1 MSLNAAHEGYE
12 YQDLLTVFFILSE
25 ILNGN
30 NSNFTID
37 KKLNPDDAFDDL
49 TIERSGIVFKKQ
61 IKYSNAHTLQKKD
74 ISANS
79 SYQLAIDDLYH
90 SWLRNKNN
98 EVRLCLAWN
107 EPTDELVHILSEQ
120 SGSKTFVSHPTRLFQ
135 INIDELWPIGK
146 KPLANWKR
154 FRESAQ
160 SINRD
165 DFAEFCK
172 HLYIET
178 NFPKFSL
185 NIDSPGELEAIVF
198 QQAESLGIGTF
209 PNQHITVKNFAARL
223 ILKVKE
229 ARSKGYSI
237 HTQSIFISF
246 NIKTDYGAI
255 EQNFPVDKQKN
266 IVTKGTINNL
276 IQEIQ
281 NHKKVMLLGEPGSG
295 KSWLVNNLMET
306 APKKKIHIVKHFCY
320 TDLKDQLQKERIKQN
335 TLYGNLISD
344 ILKVFP
350 HLSEKKTQ
358 KYASTLSELNLLIQN
373 IEEAVIIII
382 DGLDH
387 IDRVYNFHN
396 YTDLSKDEIEII
408 EILENIECTEN
419 VSILLASQPISKLNN
434 ISGFYSFE
442 IPKWKKQEVKLLLK
456 KHNIIENSIINEKEL
471 SQILLAKSEGNP
483 LYLTYL
489 IKELQKTAEITE
501 DFINNLPVYS
511 YNLKE
516 YYTYLLTKLNTRE
529 SLPKILSGVNFYL
542 SKNEL
547 KEITG
552 DGDFIEEALS
562 TLSPILKTNISQD
575 GYIIYHESFRRYVLD
590 ILKSKNVSIE
600 QNVFKPIIHWFKCK
614 NIFSYT
620 KAYCYGLNF
629 FYNCHQ
635 YQEIEQHITKDFIVN
650 SVSWGQPWKSIE
662 RNIRIMAQAAIHL
675 QNFSLIIIVNELFK
689 TMGIAENSYESS
701 FNAYIEC
708 MGMTKGFEYVS
719 NFLTFEGEST
729 LDNPIQG
736 LQVCYISSQHN
747 AFAPWNLYFDY
758 FKKGE
763 KIQLEDFKY
772 YVRYFIALEDS
783 KALVEISKKV
793 VRKKLK
799 PFEEV
804 FIHEIKTIV
813 NPEYKKKLL
822 DEEPSISS
830 IYVKKKNEKH
840 KDIDTLIQQI
850 KTSKG
855 FSEKE
860 VKVVADFINQCNIQ
874 EIDKTKYEQITKQLS
889 GINWFY
895 NWLIFCVKIA
905 IINNKADYIFDEVKE
920 SFSYLIYDT
929 EPFKG
934 EPRTCDLYSLQ
945 STIYKSIK
953 DGLIF
958 VNSIEEW
965 KYIIDLVIDA
975 SYKTGTSFQGSIGG
989 PIGTDKLFTL
999 FEELAN
1005 PLNTEYLLEKAI
1017 EIYEANKETL
1027 YFSYL
1032 SDFCFSIC
1040 KLCLKANKKYD
1051 ADAYFLLGARYMVS
1065 YTWRRDITLF
1075 EAVECLSYLPQLDT
1089 ELTKDSLKRTYELA
1103 ESVIYHTDGKDT
1115 KWLPIY
1121 WFKEYVKIDS
1131 FQASVWLMNQLH
1143 KTRYYWVLEHDLQNL
1158 LEHTQGI
1165 INPLVEQFILNSFI
1179 VENDESYIK
1188 TAIRINE
1195 KIAFEDQFL
1204 ASFFAKKIYTRL
1216 ENEHRSEY
1224 SDGLNEELH
1233 NYFSSLNIEYQPVKK
1248 ETPQRRKIQTEKKNN
1263 FRAKGFSD
1271 MSLPEIGNYIKKGN
1285 LSESDFHS
1293 LTYIFDNLKI
1303 DEESKQLTKDCVIG
1317 NSRYRFYDDI
1327 ALEKLDIL
1335 FERNEDLKIYFSV
1348 LAFVWMISGNGSAL
1362 HLKEKFKEAYSIDA
1376 DKSIEYLFELLPI
1389 IFNGINRDFSRNLLI
1404 ALIEVGFDSKSV
1416 IDSVKSLIDSI
1427 EYKIPVTKKKDWN
1440 QELENEFGMNQ
1451 EEILI
1456 SIMLIRSKAYTTE
1469 RLINTLTALAVLLYN
1484 EPNKLIKPL
1493 KWFFCKHEYFKES
1506 VILCILDI
1514 LYEYDKLHPNYI
1526 KNFTIELGKIY
1537 PKRYYLIDCLLERFL
1552 NKSPLPIILSSQ
1564 SGVYPINQNEFETFL
1579 SFNDRLKK
1587 LDAIDIDVTSVVVKH
1602 KTIYLSKN
1610 RDKLDLYANRSYE
1623 MYVKHIY
1630 PSDYILERI
1639 NTDLY
1644 HDLRTLQ
1651 KEEGGDCYDFLHI
1664 KTKVLVAQNLSFS
1677 LRPKDLLLPSQGQS
1691 LTKLHPI
1698 KSDNGWIRLAHCE
1711 NEFKK
1716 GDRLLNFK
1724 KYRTWGNVLPRF
1736 SNSTSLALE
1745 TLYDN
1750 VFCQPE
1756 DGVLFEFIQNDPLE
1770 NYHLFWLNPIMII
1783 QLGIVTNDFLNGIVA
1798 KNENDEVVL
1807 KYNQW
1812 KNNYVGNGYFGIGEE
1827 IPRIEGAELIMRE
1840 DYFEKMQ
1847 LILGKQLSEYTT
1859 LFWDFKDIP
1868 KESE

>member
-12 YQDLLTVFFILSE
+12 YQDLLTVYYILSE

-30 NSNFTID
+30 NANFIID
-37 KKLNPDDAFDDL
+37 RKLNPDDAFDDL
-49 TIERSGIVFKKQ
+49 TIERSGIILKKQ

-107 EPTDELVHILSEQ
+107 EPTDDLVQILSEQ
-120 SGSKTFVSHPTRLFQ
+120 SGNKTFISHPTRLFQ
-135 INIDELWPIGK
+135 INIDKLWPVGK
-146 KPLANWKR
+146 KPLAKWKR
-154 FRESAQ
+154 FRESSQ
-160 SINRD
+160 NINRN
-165 DFAEFCK
+165 DFAEFCM

-185 NIDSPGELEAIVF
+185 NIDSPGELETVVF
-198 QQAESLGIGTF
+198 QQAELLGIGTF
-209 PNQHITVKNFAARL
+209 PNHHITVKNFVARL

-229 ARSKGYSI
+229 ARSKGHNI

-255 EQNFPVDKQKN
+255 EQNFPIDKQKN
-266 IVTKGTINNL
+266 VITKRTINNL
-276 IQEIQ
+276 IHEIQ
-281 NHKKVMLLGEPGSG
+281 GHKKVVLWGEPGSG
-295 KSWLVNNLMET
+295 KSWLVNNFMTT
-306 APKKKIHIVKHFCY
+306 AQKNGVHIVKHFCY

-335 TLYGNLISD
+335 TLYGNLIFD

-373 IEEAVIIII
+373 IDEPAIIII

-396 YTDLSKDEIEII
+396 YTDLSRDEIEII

-434 ISGFYSFE
+434 ISGFHSFE
-442 IPKWKKQEVKLLLK
+442 IPKWKKQEIISLLK
-456 KHNIIENSIINEKEL
+456 KHNIENFIINEKEL

-489 IKELQKTAEITE
+489 IKELQKTGEIE
-501 DFINNLPVYS
+501 ENFINNLPAYS

-552 DGDFIEEALS
+552 EGDFIEEALS
-562 TLSPILKTNISQD
+562 ALSPILKTNISQD

-590 ILKSKNVSIE
+590 ILKDKNVSIE
-600 QNVFKPIIHWFKCK
+600 QNVFKPTIDWFKSK

-620 KAYCYGLNF
+620 KAYRYGLQF

-635 YQEIEQHITKDFIVN
+635 YQEIEQHITKEFIVN

-662 RNIRIMAQAAIHL
+662 CNIQIMAQSAIHL
-675 QNFSLIIIVNELFK
+675 QNFSLMIIVNELFK
-689 TMGIAENSYESS
+689 TIGSVENSYESS
-701 FNAYIEC
+701 FNAYMEC

-719 NFLTFEGEST
+719 NFLTFEGEPT
-729 LDNPIQG
+729 LDNPVQG
-736 LQVCYISSQHN
+736 LQVCYISSRHN

-772 YVRYFIALEDS
+772 YVRYFIAQEDT

-799 PFEEV
+799 PFEEIFV
-804 FIHEIKTIV
+804 HEFETIS
-813 NPEYKKKLL
+813 NSEYQKNLL
-822 DEEPSISS
+822 KAEPSITN
-830 IYVKKKNEKH
+830 ICIKKKDDKH
-840 KDIDTLIQQI
+840 KGIDTLIQQI

-860 VKVVADFINQCNIQ
+860 TEIVADFINQCNIQ
-874 EIDKTKYEQITKQLS
+874 EIDKIEYEKISKQLS

-895 NWLIFCVKIA
+895 NWLIYCVKIT
-905 IINNKADYIFDEVKE
+905 IINNKTDYTFDEVKE
-920 SFSYLIYDT
+920 AFSYLIYDT

-934 EPRTCDLYSLQ
+934 EPRTCDLYYIQ
-945 STIYKSIK
+945 PVIYKSIK
-953 DGLIF
+953 EGLRF
-958 VNSIEEW
+958 VNSVEEW
-965 KYIIDLVIDA
+965 KYIINLVIDV

-989 PIGTDKLFTL
+989 PIGTDKLFAL
-999 FEELAN
+999 FEEIAIPSN
-1005 PLNTEYLLEKAI
+1005 AEYLLEKAI

-1040 KLCLKANKKYD
+1040 KLCLKANKKDD
-1051 ADAYFLLGARYMVS
+1051 ADAYFLLGSRYMVS

-1075 EAVECLSYLPQLDT
+1075 EAVECLSFLPQLDA
-1089 ELTKDSLKRTYELA
+1089 ELTKDSLQRTYELA

-1131 FQASVWLMNQLH
+1131 FEASVWLMNQLY
-1143 KTRYYWVLEHDLQNL
+1143 KTRYYWILEHNLQNL
-1158 LEHTQGI
+1158 LEHTQGG
-1165 INPLVEQFILNSFI
+1165 INPIVEQFISNSFI

-1188 TAIRINE
+1188 TTININE
-1195 KIAFEDQFL
+1195 KIANESPFL
-1204 ASFFAKKIYTRL
+1204 NSFFAKKIYTRL
-1216 ENEHRSEY
+1216 QNERRSEY
-1224 SDGLNEELH
+1224 SDSLNDKLH
-1233 NYFSSLNIEYQPVKK
+1233 NYFSLLNIEYQPVKK
-1248 ETPQRRKIQTEKKNN
+1248 QTPQRNKIQTGKKNN
-1263 FRAKGFSD
+1263 FRTKEFSD
-1271 MSLPEIGNYIKKGN
+1271 MSLSEIGNCVKKGN

-1303 DEESKQLTKDCVIG
+1303 DEESKQLIKDCVIG
-1317 NSRYRFYDDI
+1317 NSRYRFDDDI
-1327 ALEKLDIL
+1327 PLEKLGIL
-1335 FERNEDLKIYFSV
+1335 FERNKELKIYFNV
-1348 LAFVWMISGNGSAL
+1348 LAFVWTISGNGSIF

-1389 IFNGINRDFSRNLLI
+1389 IFNGINRDFACNLLT
-1404 ALIEVGFDSKSV
+1404 ALVEAGYDSKNI
-1416 IDSVKSLIDSI
+1416 IDSVKNLIDCI
-1427 EYKIPVTKKKDWN
+1427 EYKIPVIENKDWN
-1440 QELENEFGMNQ
+1440 HELENEFGMNQ

-1469 RLINTLTALAVLLYN
+1469 RLIHTLTAFATLLYK

-1506 VILCILDI
+1506 VILCVLDI
-1514 LYEYDKLHPNYI
+1514 LYEYDKLYPAYI
-1526 KNFTIELGKIY
+1526 KNFTFELEKIY

-1552 NKSPLPIILSSQ
+1552 NKKAFPIILPSQ
-1564 SGVYPINQNEFETFL
+1564 SGIYPINRKDLETFL
-1579 SFNDRLKK
+1579 SFNNRLKK
-1587 LDAIDIDVTSVVVKH
+1587 LDAIEIDVTSVVAKH
-1602 KTIYLSKN
+1602 KTIYLSKHK
-1610 RDKLDLYANRSYE
+1610 DKLDLYANRSYE

-1630 PSDYILERI
+1630 PSDYILQRI

-1644 HDLRTLQ
+1644 QDLRTLQ
-1651 KEEGGDCYDFLHI
+1651 KEEEDDCYDFLRI
-1664 KTKVLVAQNLSFS
+1664 NTKALIAQNLSFS
-1677 LRPKDLLLPSQGQS
+1677 LRPKDLTLPSQGKS
-1691 LTKLHPI
+1691 LTEKYPI
-1698 KSDNGWIRLAHCE
+1698 KNDSGWIRLAHYE
-1711 NEFKK
+1711 NELKK
-1716 GDRLLNFK
+1716 RDRLFDLK
-1724 KYRTWGNVLPRF
+1724 EYRTWGTCLGGFN
-1736 SNSTSLALE
+1736 NSTPLALE
-1745 TLYDN
+1745 TLYDYA
-1750 VFCQPE
+1750 FCLP
-1756 DGVLFEFIQNDPLE
+1756 DHGVLFEFIQYDPLE
-1770 NYHLFWLNPIMII
+1770 NYHLFWLNPIILE
-1783 QLGIVTNDFLNGIVA
+1783 QLGIVISDFLTGIVA

-1812 KNNYVGNGYFGIGEE
+1812 KTNYVGNGDFGIREE
-1827 IPRIEGAELIMRE
+1827 IPTIEGVELLIRE
-1840 DYFEKMQ
+1840 DYFKKMQ
-1847 LILGKQLSEYTT
+1847 RILGKQLSEYVT
-1859 LFWDFKDIP
+1859 LFLNFKDVS

>member
-120 SGSKTFVSHPTRLFQ
+120 NGSKTFVSHPTRLFQ

-178 NFPKFSL
+178 KFPKFSL

-209 PNQHITVKNFAARL
+209 PNQHITIKNFVARL

-229 ARSKGYSI
+229 ARSKGNSI
-237 HTQSIFISF
+237 RTQSIFISF
-246 NIKTDYGAI
+246 DIKTDYGAI
-255 EQNFPVDKQKN
+255 EQSFPVDKQKN
-266 IVTKGTINNL
+266 VVTKGTINNL

-373 IEEAVIIII
+373 IEEPVIIII

-408 EILENIECTEN
+408 EILENIGCTEN

-442 IPKWKKQEVKLLLK
+442 IPKWKKQEVKLLFK
-456 KHNIIENSIINEKEL
+456 KHDLENSIINKKEL

-489 IKELQKTAEITE
+489 IKELKKTDEIIE
-501 DFINNLPVYS
+501 DSINNLPAYS

-516 YYTYLLTKLNTRE
+516 YYRYLLTKLNTRE

-542 SKNEL
+542 SKKEL
-547 KEITG
+547 KEITN
-552 DGDFIEEALS
+552 DGDFIDEALS
-562 TLSPILKTNISQD
+562 TLSPILRTNISQD

-590 ILKSKNVSIE
+590 ILKSKNVSVE
-600 QNVFKPIIHWFKCK
+600 QNVFKPTIDWFKSK

-620 KAYCYGLNF
+620 KAYRYGLHF

-635 YQEIEQHITKDFIVN
+635 YQEIEQHITKEFIVN

-662 RNIRIMAQAAIHL
+662 RNIQIMAQSAIHL

-689 TMGIAENSYESS
+689 TIGSVENSYESS
-701 FNAYIEC
+701 FNAYMEC

-719 NFLTFEGEST
+719 NFLTFEGEPT
-729 LDNPIQG
+729 LDNPVQG
-736 LQVCYISSQHN
+736 LQVCYISSRHN

-758 FKKGE
+758 FKKGK

-772 YVRYFIALEDS
+772 YVRYFIAQEDT

-799 PFEEV
+799 PFEEIFV
-804 FIHEIKTIV
+804 HEIETIS
-813 NPEYKKKLL
+813 NSEYQKNLL
-822 DEEPSISS
+822 KAEPSIAN
-830 IYVKKKNEKH
+830 ICIKKKEDKH
-840 KDIDTLIQQI
+840 KGIDTLIQQI

-860 VKVVADFINQCNIQ
+860 TEIVADFINQCNIQ
-874 EIDKTKYEQITKQLS
+874 EIDKIEYEKISKQLS

-895 NWLIFCVKIA
+895 NWLIYCVKIT
-905 IINNKADYIFDEVKE
+905 IINNKTDYTFDEVKE
-920 SFSYLIYDT
+920 AFSYLIYDT

-934 EPRTCDLYSLQ
+934 EPRTCDLYYIQ
-945 STIYKSIK
+945 PVIYKSIK
-953 DGLIF
+953 EGLRF
-958 VNSIEEW
+958 VNSVEEW
-965 KYIIDLVIDA
+965 KYIINLVIDV

-989 PIGTDKLFTL
+989 PIGTDKLFAL
-999 FEELAN
+999 FEEIAIPSN
-1005 PLNTEYLLEKAI
+1005 AEYLLEKAI

-1040 KLCLKANKKYD
+1040 KLCLKANKKDD

-1065 YTWRRDITLF
+1065 YTWRRDTTLF
-1075 EAVECLSYLPQLDT
+1075 EAVECLSSLRQLDT

-1103 ESVIYHTDGKDT
+1103 ESVINHTDGKDT

-1121 WFKEYVKIDS
+1121 WFKEYVKINS

-1143 KTRYYWVLEHDLQNL
+1143 KTRYYWVLEHNLQNL
-1158 LEHTQGI
+1158 LKHTQGT
-1165 INPLVEQFILNSFI
+1165 INPLVEQFILNSYI

-1195 KIAFEDQFL
+1195 KIACKDQFL

-1216 ENEHRSEY
+1216 KNGHRSEY
-1224 SDGLNEELH
+1224 SDGLDEELH
-1233 NYFSSLNIEYQPVKK
+1233 SYFSSLNIEYQLVKK
-1248 ETPQRRKIQTEKKNN
+1248 ETSQKRKIQTEKKNN
-1263 FRAKGFSD
+1263 FRTKEFSD
-1271 MSLPEIGNYIKKGN
+1271 MSLSEIGDYIKKRN
-1285 LSESDFHS
+1285 LSKSDFHS

-1303 DEESKQLTKDCVIG
+1303 DEDSKQLTKDCVIG
-1317 NSRYRFYDDI
+1317 NSRYRFDDDI
-1327 ALEKLDIL
+1327 TLEKLDVL
-1335 FERNEDLKIYFSV
+1335 FEKNEDLKIYFSV
-1348 LAFVWMISGNGSAL
+1348 LAFVWMINGNGSAL

-1389 IFNGINRDFSRNLLI
+1389 IFNRVNKDFSRNLLTT
-1404 ALIEVGFDSKSV
+1404 LIEVGFDSKSV

-1427 EYKIPVTKKKDWN
+1427 EYKIPVTEKKDWN

-1469 RLINTLTALAVLLYN
+1469 RLINTLTAFAVLLYK

-1506 VILCILDI
+1506 VISCILDI

-1564 SGVYPINQNEFETFL
+1564 LGVFPINQNEFETFL

-1587 LDAIDIDVTSVVVKH
+1587 LDAIEIDVTSVVAKH
-1602 KTIYLSKN
+1602 KTIYLSKHK
-1610 RDKLDLYANRSYE
+1610 DKLDLYANRSYE

-1630 PSDYILERI
+1630 PSDYILQRI

-1644 HDLRTLQ
+1644 QDLRTLQ
-1651 KEEGGDCYDFLHI
+1651 KEEEDDCYDFLRI
-1664 KTKVLVAQNLSFS
+1664 NTKALIAQNLSFS
-1677 LRPKDLLLPSQGQS
+1677 LRPKDLTLPSQGKS
-1691 LTKLHPI
+1691 LTEKYPI
-1698 KSDNGWIRLAHCE
+1698 KNDSGWIRLAHYE
-1711 NEFKK
+1711 NELKK
-1716 GDRLLNFK
+1716 RDRLFDLK
-1724 KYRTWGNVLPRF
+1724 EYRTWGTCLGGFN
-1736 SNSTSLALE
+1736 NSTPLALE
-1745 TLYDN
+1745 TLYDYT
-1750 VFCQPE
+1750 FCLP
-1756 DGVLFEFIQNDPLE
+1756 DHGVLFEFIQYDPLE
-1770 NYHLFWLNPIMII
+1770 NYHLFWLNPIILE
-1783 QLGIVTNDFLNGIVA
+1783 QLGIVISDFLTGIVA

-1812 KNNYVGNGYFGIGEE
+1812 KTNYVGNGDFGIREE
-1827 IPRIEGAELIMRE
+1827 IPTIEGVELLIRE
-1840 DYFEKMQ
+1840 DYFKKMQ
-1847 LILGKQLSEYTT
+1847 RILGKQLSEYVT
-1859 LFWDFKDIP
+1859 LFLNFKDIS